1 MTIETVLRSF
11 YVDNLLKFVTS
22 EQEAVSLIKEMVN
35 LMKAGGFR
43 LTKFTSNNEYVMKT
57 IPEIERAKSSQGA
70 SFDSDIKERTL
81 GIKWDVVRDIF
92 IFESLTSEIEEVRNR
107 VILKIVASIFD
118 PLRFV
123 SPFVLTVKIFLQE
136 LWRMKAG
143 WDTIIDDNAKR
154 KWKKWQGQQKNVSGV
169 EIARAHHP
177 IGYTVSCIEPH
188 VSCDASEKAY
198 GAVVYLKFQF
208 MKDKPHYSFVMAKNR
223 LAPIKLFPSQDW
235 N

>member
-1 MTIETVLRSF
+1 MTIETVLISF

-43 LTKFTSNNEYVMKT
+43 LTKFISNNEYVMKT
-57 IPEIERAKSSQGA
+57 IPEIGPSA

-92 IFESLTSEIEEVRNR
+92 IFESLTFEIEEVRNR
-107 VILKIVASIFD
+107 VILKIVASTFD
-118 PLRFV
+118 LLRFV

-154 KWKKWQGQQKNVSGV
+154 KWKKWQGEQKNVSGV
-169 EIARAHHP
+169 EIARAHHQK
-177 IGYTVSCIEPH
+177 GYIVSCIEPH

-198 GAVVYLKFQF
+198 GAVVYLKF
-208 MKDKPHYSFVMAKNR
+208 
-223 LAPIKLFPSQDW
+223 
-235 N
+235 